1 MAIPARINRRCGRLV
16 APVPPMRFV
25 MRGIKTTVQKVL
37 LTSVPI
43 AAPISPL
50 PEHAKQMLDLL
61 CALSGTRLRLEQSKW

>member
-43 AAPISPL
+43 AAPFP
-50 PEHAKQMLDLL
+50 P
-61 CALSGTRLRLEQSKW
+61 ALSLQNKC